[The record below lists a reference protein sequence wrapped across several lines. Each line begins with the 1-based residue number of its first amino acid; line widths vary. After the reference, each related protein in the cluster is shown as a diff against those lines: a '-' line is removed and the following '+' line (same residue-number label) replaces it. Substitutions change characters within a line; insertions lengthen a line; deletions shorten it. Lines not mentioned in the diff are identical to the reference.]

1 VGYVE
6 DEETP
11 QMIMKK
17 FEELE
22 SLMAQGKKQEAKPA
36 PLTGKIFSYHISA
49 SKTSKKE
56 KC

>member
-22 SLMAQGKKQEAKPA
+22 NLIGKKDAKPG
-36 PLTGKIFSYHISA
+36 TVD
-49 SKTSKKE
+49 
-56 KC
+56 C